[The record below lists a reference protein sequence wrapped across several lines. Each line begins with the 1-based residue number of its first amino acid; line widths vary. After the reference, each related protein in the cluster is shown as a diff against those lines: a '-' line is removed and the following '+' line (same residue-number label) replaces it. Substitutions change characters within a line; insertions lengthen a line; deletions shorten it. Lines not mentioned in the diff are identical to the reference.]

1 MSRNPWF
8 KGFKGL
14 ISTIYKHLMQLNIID
29 NSMKNEWSLLS
40 TRNRTR
46 PVTLPWELC
55 APSPA
60 FPEMGGAEFCS
71 PVTLA
76 VFIVSLRGDTQ
87 NI

>member
-1 MSRNPWF
+1 MHGSMHIHTKQKRARARTPHVEKKN
-8 KGFKGL
+8 
-14 ISTIYKHLMQLNIID
+14 